1 MHDFDLFVI
10 GAGSAGV
17 RAARTAAALGAK
29 VAIAEDKQLGGTCV
43 NVGCVPKKLYSYASQ
58 YSADFADARGFGWQL
73 GQVSFDWATL
83 RDNKIREISRLNGIY
98 ENLLLT
104 AGVSVLTGRATLTSA
119 TTVKVH
125 DQQYRARYILICSGG
140 RPERPSFPGQ
150 HLTLSSDQ
158 IFDLPE
164 LPKRMLVLGAGYI
177 GVEFAG
183 IFAGLGVQ
191 TWLSWRSELPLRGF
205 DEDVRKHFMAQAG
218 KHCQMKPSSQVRAL
232 VNSSQGGLVASFVD
246 NSTLEVDLVL
256 AALGRAANVEG
267 LGLANTAV
275 ELTASGHIAVDASFC
290 TAETTIYAIGDVVGH
305 KALTPVALAE
315 AMLVVRQLF
324 GTAPVTPL
332 DYQGIA
338 TAVFAHPNIATVG
351 LTESQAREQV
361 RDVAIYETD
370 FRPLRHTLS
379 GRNER
384 AYMKVVVDSQT
395 DQVLGIHMVGEH
407 VAEIMQGFA
416 VAMTCGLRKA
426 QLDATLGIHPTMA
439 EELVTLRTRSR

>member
-17 RAARTAAALGAK
+17 RAARTAAALGVK

-58 YSADFADARGFGWQL
+58 YSADFVDARGFGWQL
-73 GQVSFDWATL
+73 GHVSFDWATL

-98 ENLLLT
+98 ENLLLK

-119 TTVKVH
+119 TTVKVQ

-150 HLTLSSDQ
+150 DLTLSSDQ

-183 IFAGLGVQ
+183 IFAGLGVK

-205 DEDVRKHFMAQAG
+205 DEDVRKHFMAQAS

-232 VNSSQGGLVASFVD
+232 VKSSQGGLVASFVD
-246 NSTLEVDLVL
+246 DSTLEVDLVL

-267 LGLANTAV
+267 LGLANTRV
-275 ELTASGHIAVDASFC
+275 ELTATGHIAVDASFC

-379 GRNER
+379 GRSER
-384 AYMKVVVDSQT
+384 AYMKVVVNSQT

-407 VAEIMQGFA
+407 AAEIMQGFA